1 MAYGLQI
8 FDQFGNIILDTSDN
22 TVRNLNIFSIV
33 GATSNG
39 TFTGLPIT
47 TSSMPLVTNNLSV
60 AASPA
65 YPFVELD
72 TLNGQVR
79 LVDGRSGFNA
89 NILILD
95 F

>member
-22 TVRNLNIFSIV
+22 TVRNLNIFSV
-33 GATSNG
+33 SGVTANG

-47 TSSMPLVTNNLSV
+47 SSSIPLVTNNLGVS
-60 AASPA
+60 ASPA

-72 TLNGQVR
+72 TLNGAVR

-89 NILILD
+89 NIMILD